1 MVYFQMPEHN
11 KPTHDLKTVQSVFSN
26 TQGLHITGTA
36 LRDAAALGYG
46 SEGIIE
52 TIQSIEA
59 SHFYKSMPS
68 EKKPGTWQDVYRVP
82 DGDIELY
89 VKFTSDVVTEFRLLS
104 FKER

>member
-52 TIQSIEA
+52 TI
-59 SHFYKSMPS
+59 
-68 EKKPGTWQDVYRVP
+68 
-82 DGDIELY
+82 
-89 VKFTSDVVTEFRLLS
+89 
-104 FKER
+104 